1 MVVEV
6 ELQRILKF
14 CCKTS
19 TIVMQLQPFSQ
30 RRETPSRRSLALH
43 FRGHTIAVCPPS
55 PSFHFFSVFSNRP
68 AGASCFGQGD
78 TIAVFPGTS
87 CRGTHYRSVPTLFF
101 LFFSSPPALLG
112 LFASARETLSQCS
125 LALETRE
132 ALSQRFSC
140 GQAVENHR
148 RQEEDAPVLPAG
160 P

>member
-1 MVVEV
+1 M
-6 ELQRILKF
+6 F

-19 TIVMQLQPFSQ
+19 TIAALVLHPGSFSQ
-30 RRETPSRRSLALH
+30 PRETPSRRSQAPH
-43 FRGHTIAVCPPS
+43 FRRHTIAVCPPFFFLLFSLSNCPFGAFASSRETLSQCS
-55 PSFHFFSVFSNRP
+55 P
-68 AGASCFGQGD
+68 ALTKEGA
-78 TIAVFPGTS
+78 
-87 CRGTHYRSVPTLFF
+87 HYRSVPALFF
-101 LFFSSPPALLG
+101 FFSSPPALLG

-125 LALETRE
+125 LALKTRE